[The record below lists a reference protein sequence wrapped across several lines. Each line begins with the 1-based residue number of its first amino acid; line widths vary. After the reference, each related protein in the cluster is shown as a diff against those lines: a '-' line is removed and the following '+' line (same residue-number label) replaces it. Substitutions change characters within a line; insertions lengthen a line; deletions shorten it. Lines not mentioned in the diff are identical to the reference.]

1 MLLVI
6 DIGNT
11 NIVLG
16 IFHGTTLEH
25 SWRISTRRNRTV
37 DEYASLC
44 DHLFRMAGVQM
55 DRVEDIT
62 VCSVVPPLNDC
73 FKELSLRY
81 IGREPLMVDPV
92 GQSLLPIRY
101 QPKSDVGADRVA
113 NSLATLDLVGAPAI
127 AVDFGTATTFDAIS
141 DRGEYVGGV
150 IAAGIG
156 ISAEALFARTA
167 KLPRIEI
174 ARPGRVVGTSTSGSI
189 QSGLFHGYVGLVEGI
204 LKRMK
209 EELGERPSRGYR
221 RAGPPH
227 RRRLGGDRPDR
238 GESDLVRTPD
248 LSRAHVRK
256 PGLRMVSRRQWLRSL
271 DRRQGCLG

>member
-16 IFHGTTLEH
+16 LFQGTTLEH

-44 DHLFRMAGVQM
+44 DHLFHMADVRM
-55 DRVEDIT
+55 DRMEDIA

-73 FKELSLRY
+73 FKDLSLRY

-141 DRGEYVGGV
+141 ARGEYVGGV

-174 ARPGRVVGTSTSGSI
+174 ARPERVVGISTSGSI
-189 QSGLFHGYVGLVEGI
+189 QSGLFYGYVGLVEGI

-209 EELGERPSRGYR
+209 GELGGA
-221 RAGPPH
+221 RAVAT
-227 RRRLGGDRPDR
+227 GGLAPLIA
-238 GESDLVRTPD
+238 GASEGIDLIEENLT
-248 LSRAHVRK
+248 LY
-256 PGLRMVSRRQWLRSL
+256 GLRIYHERMSGGR
-271 DRRQGCLG
+271 D